1 MPVLDVLAVMVFA
14 ASGALVASRRGLDI
28 VGYLW
33 LATLTGVG
41 GGTLRDLILD
51 VPVFWVINP
60 APVAASLVTA
70 VIVYYAA
77 PKVES
82 RYRLLLWFDALGLA
96 LFTLAGTAKGLDHG
110 TGMLVS
116 VVMGVITGTVGGI
129 LRDIVG
135 GEPSVILK
143 PEIYVTACVA
153 GATSYVFLDAVSV
166 MPTIAATASF
176 LITFSIRGAAIAYNL
191 RLPVKVRNPAKGS
204 DQAGTDRTP

>member
-41 GGTLRDLILD
+41 GGTLRDVILD

-60 APVAASLVTA
+60 APVGASLITA
-70 VIVYYAA
+70 VIVYFTAS
-77 PKVES
+77 KVES

-110 TGMLVS
+110 ESMLVA
-116 VVMGVITGTVGGI
+116 VVMGVVTGTVGGI

-135 GEPSVILK
+135 GERSVILK
-143 PEIYVTACVA
+143 PEIYVTACAA
-153 GATSYVFLDAVSV
+153 GATCYVALIAMSVS
-166 MPTIAATASF
+166 PTLAGTASF
-176 LITFSIRGAAIAYNL
+176 LVTFIIRGLAIAFDL
-191 RLPVKVRNPAKGS
+191 RMPVKHRNPVNPK
-204 DQAGTDRTP
+204 D